1 MVSNPV
7 VNTPRQN
14 APLNFRTSNSLTTTK
29 VPHYATKVGT
39 ANSSVPGLHRPNT
52 NGIPPNIKQRDFEGP
67 EFKARPIKH
76 WRRQHIPTTVANA
89 TNTVTGAVTNPEAYI
104 ASSSSG
110 RRTATIGLLI
120 DRPGAV
126 SYLGSN
132 SDCKCVEPG
141 GNSYTISE
149 QFGFN
154 KKVSGTLLE
163 NQVENK
169 GFISIGQGD
178 DAYEINT
185 GIYETKRICCNPQNN
200 VIRSA
205 STLLSR
211 AYYSDTTG
219 YLKSRC
225 KTYQQ
230 NASIN
235 RAANVQY
242 TGANS
247 KLLWPTSSAT
257 GPQVYRTS
265 DTYQPRVNPYA
276 CNNTGGAST
285 VIFKPNN
292 RQYSVQGAVD
302 SSTRIEKLK
311 LNVITT
317 NANSLRPA
325 FGNEA
330 ASACRFTGSSDTP
343 FFLKNKYQPPI
354 CSQTNMVSN
363 YRQNKRICSL

>member
-7 VNTPRQN
+7 INTPKQN

-29 VPHYATKVGT
+29 VPHYATKVDT

-52 NGIPPNIKQRDFEGP
+52 NGIPSNINQDDFKGP

-89 TNTVTGAVTNPEAYI
+89 SNTLEA
-104 ASSSSG
+104 ASNSSSG
-110 RRTATIGLLI
+110 RRTATVGLLI

-126 SYLGSN
+126 SYLGYN

-141 GNSYTISE
+141 GNSYTVSE
-149 QFGFN
+149 QFGDN
-154 KKVSGTLLE
+154 KKASGTL
-163 NQVENK
+163 VENN
-169 GFISIGQGD
+169 GTVSIGGG
-178 DAYEINT
+178 YEINT
-185 GIYETKRICCNPQNN
+185 GIYATKRICCNPQNN

-235 RAANVQY
+235 RAANIQY
-242 TGANS
+242 TGTDS
-247 KLLWPTSSAT
+247 ELLWPTSSAT

-292 RQYSVQGAVD
+292 RQYSIQGAVD

-311 LNVITT
+311 LNAITT
-317 NANSLRPA
+317 NANSLRTA

-354 CSQTNMVSN
+354 CSQTNTVSN
-363 YRQNKRICSL
+363 YRQNKRICTITHS

>member
-1 MVSNPV
+1 
-7 VNTPRQN
+7 
-14 APLNFRTSNSLTTTK
+14 
-29 VPHYATKVGT
+29 VPHYATKVTT

-52 NGIPPNIKQRDFEGP
+52 NGVPPNINQDEFKGP

-76 WRRQHIPTTVANA
+76 WRRQHVPTAVANA
-89 TNTVTGAVTNPEAYI
+89 MNTVTGVVTDPVAYV

-110 RRTATIGLLI
+110 RQTATVGLLM
-120 DRPGAV
+120 DRPGAI

-149 QFGFN
+149 HFNEN
-154 KKVSGTLLE
+154 KKASGVIVE
-163 NQVENK
+163 NQGTV
-169 GFISIGQGD
+169 SIGNGR
-178 DAYEINT
+178 EINT
-185 GIYETKRICCNPQNN
+185 GIYATKCIGCNPQNN
-200 VIRSA
+200 VTRSA

-230 NASIN
+230 NTSIN
-235 RAANVQY
+235 RAAGVTY
-242 TGANS
+242 TDS
-247 KLLWPTSSAT
+247 HEELLWPTSSAT
-257 GPQVYRTS
+257 GPQVYRTN
-265 DTYQPRVNPYA
+265 DTFQPRVNPRL

-285 VIFKPNN
+285 IIFKPNN

-311 LNVITT
+311 LNTINT
-317 NANSLRPA
+317 NANSLRSA

-354 CSQTNMVSN
+354 CSQTNTVSM
-363 YRQNKRICSL
+363 YRQNKRICNL

>member
-1 MVSNPV
+1 MVSNAL
-7 VNTPRQN
+7 VNTPKQN

-29 VPHYATKVGT
+29 VPHYATKVDT

-52 NGIPPNIKQRDFEGP
+52 NGIPSNINQHDFQGP
-67 EFKARPIKH
+67 EFKARPMKH
-76 WRRQHIPTTVANA
+76 WRRQHIPTSVANA
-89 TNTVTGAVTNPEAYI
+89 MDTVTGVITNPEAYV

-110 RRTATIGLLI
+110 RRTATVGLLM

-149 QFGFN
+149 QFTYTP
-154 KKVSGTLLE
+154 KASGKI
-163 NQVENK
+163 VENM
-169 GFISIGQGD
+169 GSVSIGQGG

-185 GIYETKRICCNPQNN
+185 GIYSTKCIGCNPQNN
-200 VIRSA
+200 VTRSA

-242 TGANS
+242 TGADS
-247 KLLWPTSSAT
+247 QLLWPTSSAT
-257 GPQVYRTS
+257 GPQVYRTN
-265 DTYQPRVNPYA
+265 DTYQPRVSPYT

-311 LNVITT
+311 LNTINT
-317 NANSLRPA
+317 NANSLRTA

-330 ASACRFTGSSDTP
+330 ASACRFNGSSDTP

-354 CSQTNMVSN
+354 CSQTNTVST

>member
-1 MVSNPV
+1 M
-7 VNTPRQN
+7 
-14 APLNFRTSNSLTTTK
+14 
-29 VPHYATKVGT
+29 
-39 ANSSVPGLHRPNT
+39 
-52 NGIPPNIKQRDFEGP
+52 
-67 EFKARPIKH
+67 
-76 WRRQHIPTTVANA
+76 
-89 TNTVTGAVTNPEAYI
+89 
-104 ASSSSG
+104 
-110 RRTATIGLLI
+110 
-120 DRPGAV
+120 DRPGAL

-149 QFGFN
+149 QFGYN
-154 KKVSGTLLE
+154 KKASGTVVE
-163 NQVENK
+163 NQ
-169 GFISIGQGD
+169 GTISIGQGD

-235 RAANVQY
+235 RAANIQY
-242 TGANS
+242 TGADQE
-247 KLLWPTSSAT
+247 LLWPTSSAT

-276 CNNTGGAST
+276 CDNTGGAST

-292 RQYSVQGAVD
+292 RQYSIQGAVD

-311 LNVITT
+311 LNTINT
-317 NANSLRPA
+317 NANSLRTA

-354 CSQTNMVSN
+354 CSQTNTVSM

>member
-1 MVSNPV
+1 MVSNTL
-7 VNTPRQN
+7 VNTPKQN

-29 VPHYATKVGT
+29 VPHYATKVAT

-52 NGIPPNIKQRDFEGP
+52 NGVPSNINQHDFEGP
-67 EFKARPIKH
+67 EFNARPIKH

-89 TNTVTGAVTNPEAYI
+89 SNSVEA
-104 ASSSSG
+104 ASNASSG
-110 RRTATIGLLI
+110 RRTATIGLLM

-126 SYLGSN
+126 SYLGFN

-149 QFGFN
+149 QFGDN
-154 KKVSGTLLE
+154 KKASGTLVYNE
-163 NQVENK
+163 GTVSVGK
-169 GFISIGQGD
+169 GD

-185 GIYETKRICCNPQNN
+185 GIYATKRICCNPQNN

-242 TGANS
+242 TGAEQE
-247 KLLWPTSSAT
+247 LLWPTNSAT
-257 GPQVYRTS
+257 GPQVYRTN
-265 DTYQPRVNPYA
+265 DTYQPRVNPYT
-276 CNNTGGAST
+276 CENTGGAST

-292 RQYSVQGAVD
+292 RQYSIQGAVE

-311 LNVITT
+311 LNTINT
-317 NANSLRPA
+317 NANSLRTA

-354 CSQTNMVSN
+354 CSQTNTVSM

>member
-1 MVSNPV
+1 MV
-7 VNTPRQN
+7 VNTPGSNTPKQN

-29 VPHYATKVGT
+29 VPHYATKVAT
-39 ANSSVPGLHRPNT
+39 TNSSVPGLHRPNT
-52 NGIPPNIKQRDFEGP
+52 NGIPSNINQHDFEGP

-76 WRRQHIPTTVANA
+76 WRRQHVPTTVANA
-89 TNTVTGAVTNPEAYI
+89 SNTVEA
-104 ASSSSG
+104 ASNSSSG
-110 RRTATIGLLI
+110 RRTATVGLLI

-149 QFGFN
+149 QYYYTP
-154 KKVSGTLLE
+154 KASGTLVYNE
-163 NQVENK
+163 GTV
-169 GFISIGQGD
+169 SIGQGNEVN

-185 GIYETKRICCNPQNN
+185 GIYATKCIGCNPQNN

-242 TGANS
+242 TGAD
-247 KLLWPTSSAT
+247 KELLWPTSST
-257 GPQVYRTS
+257 SGPQVYRTN
-265 DTYQPRVNPYA
+265 DTFQPRVNPYA
-276 CNNTGGAST
+276 CNNVGGAST

-292 RQYSVQGAVD
+292 RQYSIQGAVD

-311 LNVITT
+311 LNAINT
-317 NANSLRPA
+317 NANSLRTA

-354 CSQTNMVSN
+354 CSQTNTVSN

>member
-1 MVSNPV
+1 MVSN
-7 VNTPRQN
+7 TPKQN
-14 APLNFRTSNSLTTTK
+14 APLNFRTSNSLITTK
-29 VPHYATKVGT
+29 VPHYATKIATV
-39 ANSSVPGLHRPNT
+39 NSSVPGLHRPNA
-52 NGIPPNIKQRDFEGP
+52 NGISSSINQDDFKGP

-76 WRRQHIPTTVANA
+76 WRRQHIPTVVANA
-89 TNTVTGAVTNPEAYI
+89 VVANVITNPEAYV

-110 RRTATIGLLI
+110 RRTATVGLLI

-149 QFGFN
+149 HFTSIPN
-154 KKVSGTLLE
+154 ASSISTIVE
-163 NQVENK
+163 NQGSVN
-169 GFISIGQGD
+169 IGSGG

-185 GIYETKRICCNPQNN
+185 GIYATKCIGCNPQTN

-230 NASIN
+230 NASVN
-235 RAANVQY
+235 RAAGITY
-242 TGANS
+242 TDS
-247 KLLWPTSSAT
+247 EKDLLWPTNSAS
-257 GPQVYRTS
+257 GPQVYRTN
-265 DTYQPRVNPYA
+265 DTFNPRVNPYA

-302 SSTRIEKLK
+302 SSTRIEKL
-311 LNVITT
+311 N
-317 NANSLRPA
+317 
-325 FGNEA
+325 
-330 ASACRFTGSSDTP
+330 
-343 FFLKNKYQPPI
+343 
-354 CSQTNMVSN
+354 
-363 YRQNKRICSL
+363 

>member
-1 MVSNPV
+1 MVSNTPV
-7 VNTPRQN
+7 VNTPKQN

-29 VPHYATKVGT
+29 VPHYATKVAT

-52 NGIPPNIKQRDFEGP
+52 NGVPSNINQDDFEGP

-76 WRRQHIPTTVANA
+76 WRRQHVPTTVAN
-89 TNTVTGAVTNPEAYI
+89 TLEA
-104 ASSSSG
+104 ALNSSSG
-110 RRTATIGLLI
+110 RRTATVGLLM

-149 QFGFN
+149 QFGDN
-154 KKVSGTLLE
+154 KKASGTL
-163 NQVENK
+163 VYNK
-169 GFISIGQGD
+169 GAVNVG
-178 DAYEINT
+178 DAYKINT
-185 GIYETKRICCNPQNN
+185 GIYETKCIGCNPQNN

-242 TGANS
+242 TGAHQE
-247 KLLWPTSSAT
+247 LLWPTSSAT

-276 CNNTGGAST
+276 CDNTGGAST

-292 RQYSVQGAVD
+292 RQYSIQGAVD

-311 LNVITT
+311 LNTINT
-317 NANSLRPA
+317 NANSLRTA

-354 CSQTNMVSN
+354 CSQTNTVSM

>member
-1 MVSNPV
+1 MVSN
-7 VNTPRQN
+7 TPKQN

-29 VPHYATKVGT
+29 VPHYATKVDT

-52 NGIPPNIKQRDFEGP
+52 NGVPPNINQRDFEGP

-76 WRRQHIPTTVANA
+76 WRRQHVPTTVANA
-89 TNTVTGAVTNPEAYI
+89 SNSAGA
-104 ASSSSG
+104 ASNSSSG
-110 RRTATIGLLI
+110 RRTATVGLLI

-126 SYLGSN
+126 SYLGTN

-149 QFGFN
+149 QFGEN
-154 KKVSGTLLE
+154 KKASGTIIE
-163 NQVENK
+163 NQGTVNINYDN
-169 GFISIGQGD
+169 GNPNGD
-178 DAYEINT
+178 GYEINT

-235 RAANVQY
+235 RSANVQY
-242 TGANS
+242 TGGDS
-247 KLLWPTSSAT
+247 ELLWPTSSVT
-257 GPQVYRTS
+257 GPQVYRTN

-285 VIFKPNN
+285 IIFKPNN

-302 SSTRIEKLK
+302 SSTRMARLK
-311 LNVITT
+311 LNAINT
-317 NANSLRPA
+317 NANSLRTA

-330 ASACRFTGSSDTP
+330 ASACRFTGSGDTP

-354 CSQTNMVSN
+354 CSETNTVSM

>member
-1 MVSNPV
+1 MVVNPV
-7 VNTPRQN
+7 VNTPKQN

-29 VPHYATKVGT
+29 VPHYATKVAT

-52 NGIPPNIKQRDFEGP
+52 NGVPSNINQHDFEGP
-67 EFKARPIKH
+67 EFNARPIKH
-76 WRRQHIPTTVANA
+76 WRRQHIPTTVAN
-89 TNTVTGAVTNPEAYI
+89 TLEA
-104 ASSSSG
+104 ASNASSG
-110 RRTATIGLLI
+110 RRTATVGLLM

-126 SYLGSN
+126 SYLGYN

-149 QFGFN
+149 RFGEN

-178 DAYEINT
+178 HAYEINT

-242 TGANS
+242 TGAD
-247 KLLWPTSSAT
+247 KELLWPTNSAT
-257 GPQVYRTS
+257 GPQVYRTN
-265 DTYQPRVNPYA
+265 DTYQPRVNPYT
-276 CNNTGGAST
+276 CENTGGAST

-292 RQYSVQGAVD
+292 RQYSIQGAVD

-311 LNVITT
+311 LNTINT
-317 NANSLRPA
+317 NANSLRTA

-354 CSQTNMVSN
+354 CSQTNTVST

>member
-1 MVSNPV
+1 MIINTPV
-7 VNTPRQN
+7 TPRQN
-14 APLNFRTSNSLTTTK
+14 APLNFRTSNSLITTR
-29 VPHYATKVGT
+29 VPHYATKTAT

-52 NGIPPNIKQRDFEGP
+52 NGVPSNINQHDFEGP

-76 WRRQHIPTTVANA
+76 WRRQHVPTAVANA
-89 TNTVTGAVTNPEAYI
+89 MTNKVITNPTAYV

-110 RRTATIGLLI
+110 KRTATVGLLM
-120 DRPGAV
+120 DRPGAI
-126 SYLGSN
+126 SYLGHGS
-132 SDCKCVEPG
+132 SCVCVEPG

-149 QFGFN
+149 DFTTTP
-154 KKVSGTLLE
+154 KPSGVIVE
-163 NQVENK
+163 NQ
-169 GFISIGQGD
+169 GSISINYDGGNNPD
-178 DAYEINT
+178 GYEINT
-185 GIYETKRICCNPQNN
+185 GIYATKCIGCNPQNN
-200 VIRSA
+200 VTRSA

-235 RAANVQY
+235 HAAGVTY
-242 TGANS
+242 TGPDNEH
-247 KLLWPTSSAT
+247 LWPTNSAN
-257 GPQVYRTS
+257 GPQVYRTN
-265 DTYQPRVNPYA
+265 DIYKPRVNPHP
-276 CNNTGGAST
+276 CKNGTGASP

-292 RQYSVQGAVD
+292 HQYSIQGAVD

-311 LNVITT
+311 LSTINT
-317 NANSLRPA
+317 NANSLRTA

-343 FFLKNKYQPPI
+343 YFLKNKYQPPI
-354 CSQTNMVSN
+354 CSQTNTVSM

>member
-1 MVSNPV
+1 MV
-7 VNTPRQN
+7 VNTPKQN

-29 VPHYATKVGT
+29 VPHYATKVAT

-52 NGIPPNIKQRDFEGP
+52 NGIPSNINEYDFKGP

-89 TNTVTGAVTNPEAYI
+89 SN
-104 ASSSSG
+104 ASQAASNSSSG
-110 RRTATIGLLI
+110 QRTATVGLLM

-149 QFGFN
+149 HFDYTP
-154 KKVSGTLLE
+154 KASGAIVE
-163 NQVENK
+163 NQGSVN
-169 GFISIGQGD
+169 IGQGD

-200 VIRSA
+200 VTRSA

-235 RAANVQY
+235 RAANVAY
-242 TGANS
+242 TGTDS
-247 KLLWPTSSAT
+247 QLLWPNNSTT
-257 GPQVYRTS
+257 GPQVYRTN
-265 DTYQPRVNPYA
+265 DTYQPRVTPPI

-311 LNVITT
+311 LNTINT
-317 NANSLRPA
+317 NANSLRTA

-330 ASACRFTGSSDTP
+330 ASACRFNGSSDTP

-354 CSQTNMVSN
+354 CSQTNVGSM

>member
-1 MVSNPV
+1 MISNIPK
-7 VNTPRQN
+7 QN

-29 VPHYATKVGT
+29 VPHYATKVAT

-52 NGIPPNIKQRDFEGP
+52 NGVPSNIIQDDFEGP

-76 WRRQHIPTTVANA
+76 WRRQHSPTTVANA
-89 TNTVTGAVTNPEAYI
+89 SKALEA
-104 ASSSSG
+104 ASNSSSG
-110 RRTATIGLLI
+110 RRTATVGLLM

-149 QFGFN
+149 QFGDN
-154 KKVSGTLLE
+154 KKASGTL
-163 NQVENK
+163 VYNK
-169 GFISIGQGD
+169 GAVSIGQGD

-185 GIYETKRICCNPQNN
+185 GIYATKCIGCNPQNN

-242 TGANS
+242 GADQE
-247 KLLWPTSSAT
+247 LLWPTSSAT
-257 GPQVYRTS
+257 GPQVYRTN
-265 DTYQPRVNPYA
+265 DTYQPRVNPYT
-276 CNNTGGAST
+276 CENTGGAST

-292 RQYSVQGAVD
+292 RQYSIQGAVD

-311 LNVITT
+311 LNTINT
-317 NANSLRPA
+317 NANSLRTA

-354 CSQTNMVSN
+354 CSQTNTVSM

>member
-1 MVSNPV
+1 MVSN
-7 VNTPRQN
+7 TPKQN

-29 VPHYATKVGT
+29 VPHYATKVDT

-52 NGIPPNIKQRDFEGP
+52 NGVPPNINQRDFEGP

-76 WRRQHIPTTVANA
+76 WRRQHVPTTVANA
-89 TNTVTGAVTNPEAYI
+89 SNSAGAVSN
-104 ASSSSG
+104 SSSG
-110 RRTATIGLLI
+110 RRTATVGLLI

-126 SYLGSN
+126 SYLGTN

-149 QFGFN
+149 QFGEN
-154 KKVSGTLLE
+154 KKASGTIIE
-163 NQVENK
+163 NQGTVNINYDN
-169 GFISIGQGD
+169 GNPNGD
-178 DAYEINT
+178 GYEINT

-235 RAANVQY
+235 RSANVQY
-242 TGANS
+242 TGGDS
-247 KLLWPTSSAT
+247 ELLWPTSSAT
-257 GPQVYRTS
+257 GPQVYRTN

-285 VIFKPNN
+285 IIFKPNN

-302 SSTRIEKLK
+302 SSTRMERLK
-311 LNVITT
+311 LNAINT
-317 NANSLRPA
+317 NANSLRTA

-330 ASACRFTGSSDTP
+330 ASACRFTGSGDTP

-354 CSQTNMVSN
+354 CSETNTVSM

>member
-1 MVSNPV
+1 
-7 VNTPRQN
+7 
-14 APLNFRTSNSLTTTK
+14 

-52 NGIPPNIKQRDFEGP
+52 NGIPPNINQRDFEGP

-110 RRTATIGLLI
+110 QRTATIGLLI

-126 SYLGSN
+126 SYLGTN

-149 QFGFN
+149 QFGEN
-154 KKVSGTLLE
+154 KKASVTRVE

-242 TGANS
+242 TGADS

-257 GPQVYRTS
+257 GPQVYRTN
-265 DTYQPRVNPYA
+265 DTYQPRVNPYT

-292 RQYSVQGAVD
+292 RQYSIQGAVD

-311 LNVITT
+311 LNAITT
-317 NANSLRPA
+317 NANSLRTA